1 MREREIIPELREN
14 IESIKSRLEGE
25 KEIWTLERAKL
36 DLEKSD
42 MPYLNFDRSVLEECC
57 LEMFERLSLIARF
70 KISKENF
77 KNLVKD
83 VSKHMKIVPYHNF
96 THVFNIV
103 HVCYIMIRTSTAR

>member
-14 IESIKSRLEGE
+14 IERIKSRLEGE

-77 KNLVKD
+77 
-83 VSKHMKIVPYHNF
+83 
-96 THVFNIV
+96 
-103 HVCYIMIRTSTAR
+103 